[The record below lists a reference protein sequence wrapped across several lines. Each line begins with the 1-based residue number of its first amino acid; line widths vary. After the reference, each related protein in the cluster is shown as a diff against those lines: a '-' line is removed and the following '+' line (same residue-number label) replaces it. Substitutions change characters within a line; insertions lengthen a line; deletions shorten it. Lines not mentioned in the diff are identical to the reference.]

1 MSSSKGRL
9 EQFPDAVAVVGV
21 IHPERL
27 RVEED
32 VQASLEAETGLRWR
46 IHGSRGG
53 ATPDSPERSGSVED
67 LADQLRALPLE
78 MEGADLVA
86 AAAEIVR
93 YAVEKAVAPIRQRQR
108 ISERIAGII
117 AETDKESD
125 RLAALQIGCLV
136 LFNALAFQD
145 RLADVNPAV
154 LTVRESWREGLP
166 GIRRDWQAICDD
178 EVKPHRR
185 NTMKVGFIGLGTMG
199 ASMAYNCLQGG
210 NEMVVHDIRREAATR
225 HLEAGADWA
234 DSPRE
239 VAEASEIVFTSLPG
253 PTEVE
258 AVGLGEDGIL
268 EGMSEGKVYFDLST
282 STPTLIRHIH
292 EEAAARGIH
301 VLDAPVSGGPRGAA
315 SRNLAIWVGGD
326 QEVFDRCK
334 PVLDSIGDKAY
345 YVGPIGCGAI
355 AKLVHN
361 CTGYIVQAALAEV
374 FTMGVKAGVEPL
386 ALWQAVRKG
395 AQGRRGTF
403 EGLAEHLLP
412 GKFDPPDFALRL
424 ARKDVDLA
432 VGVGREYDVPMRL
445 AQLTL
450 QEMTEALNRGWGH
463 RDSRVA
469 MLLQEERAGVE
480 VRVDE
485 ALLQAVLEEER
496 SAGA

>member
-1 MSSSKGRL
+1 
-9 EQFPDAVAVVGV
+9 
-21 IHPERL
+21 
-27 RVEED
+27 
-32 VQASLEAETGLRWR
+32 
-46 IHGSRGG
+46 
-53 ATPDSPERSGSVED
+53 
-67 LADQLRALPLE
+67 
-78 MEGADLVA
+78 
-86 AAAEIVR
+86 
-93 YAVEKAVAPIRQRQR
+93 
-108 ISERIAGII
+108 
-117 AETDKESD
+117 
-125 RLAALQIGCLV
+125 
-136 LFNALAFQD
+136 
-145 RLADVNPAV
+145 
-154 LTVRESWREGLP
+154 
-166 GIRRDWQAICDD
+166 
-178 EVKPHRR
+178 
-185 NTMKVGFIGLGTMG
+185 MKVGFIGLGTMG

-210 NEMVVHDIRREAATR
+210 NEMVVHDIRREAATQ
-225 HLEAGADWA
+225 HLEAGAVWA

-239 VAEASEIVFTSLPG
+239 VAESSEIVFTSLPG

-258 AVGLGEDGIL
+258 AVGLGDDGIL
-268 EGMSEGKVYFDLST
+268 EGMIEGKVYFDLST
-282 STPTLIRHIH
+282 STPTLIRRIH
-292 EEAAARGIH
+292 EQAAARGIH

-326 QEVFDRCK
+326 KEVFDRCK

-469 MLLQEERAGVE
+469 MLLQEERSGVE

-485 ALLQAVLEEER
+485 ALLNALLEEER
-496 SAGA
+496 QAG

>member
-1 MSSSKGRL
+1 
-9 EQFPDAVAVVGV
+9 
-21 IHPERL
+21 
-27 RVEED
+27 
-32 VQASLEAETGLRWR
+32 
-46 IHGSRGG
+46 
-53 ATPDSPERSGSVED
+53 
-67 LADQLRALPLE
+67 
-78 MEGADLVA
+78 
-86 AAAEIVR
+86 
-93 YAVEKAVAPIRQRQR
+93 
-108 ISERIAGII
+108 
-117 AETDKESD
+117 
-125 RLAALQIGCLV
+125 
-136 LFNALAFQD
+136 
-145 RLADVNPAV
+145 
-154 LTVRESWREGLP
+154 
-166 GIRRDWQAICDD
+166 
-178 EVKPHRR
+178 
-185 NTMKVGFIGLGTMG
+185 MKVGFIGLGTMG

-210 NEMVVHDIRREAATR
+210 NEMVVHDIRRESATR
-225 HLEAGADWA
+225 HLEAGAVWA

-239 VAEASEIVFTSLPG
+239 VAESSEIVFTSLPG

-282 STPTLIRHIH
+282 STPTLIRRIH
-292 EEAAARGIH
+292 EQAAARGIH

-326 QEVFDRCK
+326 REVFDRCK

-450 QEMTEALNRGWGH
+450 QEMTEALNRGWGN

-480 VRVDE
+480 VRVEE
-485 ALLQAVLEEER
+485 ALLNAVLEGER
-496 SAGA
+496 QAG